1 MDANQIKIQ
10 LATAKANVKKGD
22 IAGSLKRFIYAL
34 HALSQSNNIPTEIR
48 SLIRD
53 TVVEYNS
60 FSSLKEELNISGFNY
75 VPGEEKKL
83 LVTCMKAYEFLTK
96 DDTPKE
102 TYEEALKRKKNL
114 DTHLIAAK
122 DFLSRGFLEAADEEV
137 EKALEFYRDENTV
150 FSYLGQLYL
159 EKGYVGRAKSFY
171 KRATEAEPD
180 NQSVMEKYLE
190 VSKMPQR

>member
-1 MDANQIKIQ
+1 MDANQIKVQ

-60 FSSLKEELNISGFNY
+60 FTSLKEELNISGFTY

-83 LVTCMKAYEFLTK
+83 LVTCMKAYEHLTK

-122 DFLSRGFLEAADEEV
+122 DFLSRGFLEAADQEV
-137 EKALEFYRDENTV
+137 EKALEFYRDEHTL

-180 NQSVMEKYLE
+180 NQAVMDKYLE